1 MFPVGM
7 VMQKKRHVWGL
18 WEFLRSNKCA
28 SGIKIG
34 FYYDYD
40 CTNYLDDVTAEE
52 IVDIYDSF
60 SGIIHD
66 LKIFSRDN
74 IIQTNCSFL
83 IIDYDPVRFSQWKHM
98 GFYSHYMV
106 SSQPMSYV
114 EWVDCLI
121 EYVFWCMWFGQA
133 PKTQKTETQK
143 TETQKASAPETQKAS
158 APSAPKTQKAPLGLL
173 T

>member
-1 MFPVGM
+1 
-7 VMQKKRHVWGL
+7 
-18 WEFLRSNKCA
+18 
-28 SGIKIG
+28 
-34 FYYDYD
+34 
-40 CTNYLDDVTAEE
+40 
-52 IVDIYDSF
+52 
-60 SGIIHD
+60 
-66 LKIFSRDN
+66 
-74 IIQTNCSFL
+74 
-83 IIDYDPVRFSQWKHM
+83 M

-143 TETQKASAPETQKAS
+143 TETQKTETQKAS
-158 APSAPKTQKAPLGLL
+158 APETQKAPLGLL